1 MLADAPG
8 RRPAEIN
15 ERRRS
20 VVNGLAA
27 DLVVGVEERLVQQ
40 VADVAA
46 PEAIEHPAPV
56 PASLDEAGEAQL

>member
-1 MLADAPG
+1 MLPVGAWQGSTSDDA
-8 RRPAEIN
+8 
-15 ERRRS
+15 S

-46 PEAIEHPAPV
+46 PEAIKHPAPV